1 MRAVATAGELVVVD
15 CPLPWLMRLLTDGT
29 GGELSGATDGGA
41 TVRLEIERSRQ
52 PFDHDGWA
60 LVGRGSWASPPSAL
74 LTDACSSGFDLRIEP
89 RGETLGVAA
98 RYRPAARTRAAN
110 VLLPTRFK
118 LLATQTLLHY
128 PALWWASVRGR
139 VPLHVSVTARAASV
153 TMIAG
158 PGGVGKSTLLSAGL
172 KHGEIATAD
181 NVCACDERSAYGLAE
196 PLRVTADTRRPSAMH
211 GRIER
216 QLPGRFTLLVPDRLV
231 VLSRLTEGRKDRVGP
246 LSSAEA
252 ARTLVAGTYMAGEL
266 RRFWPFAATLALATG
281 IGPAHPDISGIA
293 AVIAGR
299 LPCFEVSVAH
309 GSPRHL
315 GQLVSP
321 AGAL

>member
-29 GGELSGATDGGA
+29 GGERAGATDGGA
-41 TVRLEIERSRQ
+41 RVRLELKRSRQ

-139 VPLHVSVTARAASV
+139 VPLHVSVTAGAASV

-158 PGGVGKSTLLSAGL
+158 AGGVGKSTLLAAGL
-172 KHGEIATAD
+172 EHGEIATAD
-181 NVCACDERSAYGLAE
+181 NVFACDERSAYGLAE
-196 PLRVTADTRRPSAMH
+196 PLSVTADTRRPSAMH

-216 QLPGRFTLLVPDRLV
+216 QLPGRVTLLVPDRLV

-246 LSSAEA
+246 LSAAEA
-252 ARTLVAGTYMAGEL
+252 ARTLVARAYMAGEVGGVC
-266 RRFWPFAATLALATG
+266 PF
-281 IGPAHPDISGIA
+281 
-293 AVIAGR
+293 
-299 LPCFEVSVAH
+299 
-309 GSPRHL
+309 
-315 GQLVSP
+315 
-321 AGAL
+321 

>member
-1 MRAVATAGELVVVD
+1 MRAVTTAGELVVVD

-29 GGELSGATDGGA
+29 GGELSEATDEGA
-41 TVRLEIERSRQ
+41 TVHLQIERTRQ

-60 LVGRGSWASPPSAL
+60 MVGRGSWASPPSAL

-89 RGETLGVAA
+89 RGEILRVTA

-139 VPLHVSVTARAASV
+139 VPLHVSVTAGAASV

-181 NVCACDERSAYGLAE
+181 NVCACDGRRAYGLAE
-196 PLRVTADTRRPSAMH
+196 PLRVTAGTRRPSAMH
-211 GRIER
+211 GRIELP
-216 QLPGRFTLLVPDRLV
+216 LPGRVASLDPDRLV
-231 VLSRLTEGRKDRVGP
+231 VLSQLTAGRSDRVGP
-246 LSSAEA
+246 LSPAEA
-252 ARTLVAGTYMAGEL
+252 TRALVAGTYMAGEL
-266 RRFWPFAATLALATG
+266 RRFWSFAATLALATG
-281 IGPAHPDISGIA
+281 IGPAHPDISGVA

-299 LPCFEVSVAH
+299 LPCLEVSVAH
-309 GSPRHL
+309 GPPRRL
-315 GQLVSP
+315 GQLVSA

>member
-1 MRAVATAGELVVVD
+1 MRAVATAGEFVVVD

-29 GGELSGATDGGA
+29 GGELSEATGDGA
-41 TVRLEIERSRQ
+41 TVRLEIERSHQ

-60 LVGRGSWASPPSAL
+60 LVGRGSYASPPSAL

-89 RGETLGVAA
+89 RGETLWIAA
-98 RYRPAARTRAAN
+98 RYRPDARTRAAN
-110 VLLPTRFK
+110 VLFPTRFR

-139 VPLHVSVTARAASV
+139 VPLHVSVTASESRV

-158 PGGVGKSTLLSAGL
+158 PGGVGKTTLLSAGL

-181 NVCACDERSAYGLAE
+181 NVCACDGRRAYGLAE
-196 PLRVTADTRRPSAMH
+196 PLRVTAGTHRPSAMH

-216 QLPGRFTLLVPDRLV
+216 PLPGRVASLDPDQLV
-231 VLSRLTEGRKDRVGP
+231 VLSRLTAARSDRVGP

-252 ARTLVAGTYMAGEL
+252 ARALVAGTYMAGEL

-281 IGPAHPDISGIA
+281 IGSAHPDISGIA
-293 AVIAGR
+293 VVITDR

-321 AGAL
+321 AGAP